1 MGLCQHQPP
10 RSPRDLGQTCYP
22 NNPRYG
28 LICVWRWLAPQ
39 LIRLEPRRHGH
50 RGRRFLY
57 LTVFFE
63 DPPTS
68 HKLRE
73 WFLLV
78 KPHETT
84 IFFPG
89 TVPVTILFTVLLLI
103 DCFNHVQGFPGAMTH
118 RLRPCTPRSCTP
130 RSPQAKPPGTT
141 RDFWTSST
149 GQYALNHFIS
159 FSTYANL

>member
-1 MGLCQHQPP
+1 MLSKQSPLWPNLCLKVTYPSIDTVGATAP
-10 RSPRDLGQTCYP
+10 RASWTKIFVFDR
-22 NNPRYG
+22 
-28 LICVWRWLAPQ
+28 
-39 LIRLEPRRHGH
+39 
-50 RGRRFLY
+50 
-57 LTVFFE
+57 FFE

-149 GQYALNHFIS
+149 GQYAWNHFIS

>member
-1 MGLCQHQPP
+1 VSASTTKITKGFGANMLSKQSPLWPNLCLKVTYPSIDTVGATAP
-10 RSPRDLGQTCYP
+10 RASWTKIFVFDRFFWRSPHISQVTRMVSTC
-22 NNPRYG
+22 
-28 LICVWRWLAPQ
+28 
-39 LIRLEPRRHGH
+39 
-50 RGRRFLY
+50 
-57 LTVFFE
+57 
-63 DPPTS
+63 
-68 HKLRE
+68 
-73 WFLLV
+73 
-78 KPHETT
+78 ETT
-84 IFFPG
+84 WNHYFFSRYSSSHYF
-89 TVPVTILFTVLLLI
+89 VTVLLLI